1 MVQPALIRMAARRAA
16 AVCGSRT
23 MAPTSGEALTARAF
37 EDGPWSRHQEQQ
49 RRWLSAQPVP
59 QRKKSVMFVCK
70 RNSCR
75 SQMAEGWAKHLAK
88 NDLEIW
94 SSGLEGSR
102 VHPTAKA
109 VMQEV
114 GVDITSHTSDFLH
127 DFSPSHFDA
136 VVSMCG
142 CGTSLPEPWQKAGVF
157 EDWQLDDPDGEPLE
171 TFRRVRTE
179 IKDHVEALVGK
190 IESGKVTTQEERDAM
205 SKGPSEC

>member
-1 MVQPALIRMAARRAA
+1 MLQPAMIRMTARRAA
-16 AVCGSRT
+16 VACGSRT
-23 MAPTSGEALTARAF
+23 VAPVPGVLSSRAIEEGLRAR
-37 EDGPWSRHQEQQ
+37 RQEQ
-49 RRWLSAQPVP
+49 RRWLSAQPAP
-59 QRKKSVMFVCK
+59 LRKKSVMFVCK

-190 IESGKVTTQEERDAM
+190 IESGKLTTQQERDAM
-205 SKGPSEC
+205 AKGPNEC

>member
-1 MVQPALIRMAARRAA
+1 
-16 AVCGSRT
+16 
-23 MAPTSGEALTARAF
+23 
-37 EDGPWSRHQEQQ
+37 
-49 RRWLSAQPVP
+49 
-59 QRKKSVMFVCK
+59 
-70 RNSCR
+70 
-75 SQMAEGWAKHLAK
+75 MAEGWAKHLAK

-127 DFSPSHFDA
+127 DFKPSHFDA

-179 IKDHVEALVGK
+179 IKDHVEA
-190 IESGKVTTQEERDAM
+190 
-205 SKGPSEC
+205 